1 MRTIL
6 NFDYPAVADERVV
19 PEARNASVERAR
31 PSVGLF
37 RMGEDAPGEAPSKR
51 WSQAVAVAVAVHVV
65 ALAGGLMFPSARPE
79 KAPTAPEPELVFLT
93 FAPPP
98 PAPASSGSAQ
108 VEKAPRP
115 TQARTPRPV
124 ERQLVVPVPKP
135 IPEPVEVKPEPVP
148 EPPVDVAPAEPAEV
162 APAANVGAVVG
173 GVVGGVIGGQQGGV
187 VGASGGTGEALELKQ
202 VLRPP
207 AVLKQVAPDYPRRA
221 RSDRLQGLV
230 MVRIIVGTDGKV
242 EPQHT
247 RVIRSVPGLDQ
258 AAIDAVNQWRF
269 SQALGHEGR
278 PVRVTLTIP
287 VEFSLK

>member
-6 NFDYPAVADERVV
+6 SFDFPEMVDESVA
-19 PEARNASVERAR
+19 PVERAL

-37 RMGEDAPGEAPSKR
+37 RMGEDAPGEAASKR
-51 WSQAVAVAVAVHVV
+51 WSQALVVAMAVHVV
-65 ALAGGLMFPSARPE
+65 ALAGGLMFSSALPE
-79 KAPTAPEPELVFLT
+79 KAPTAPEPELVFLA

-98 PAPASSGSAQ
+98 PAPSSAGAAK
-108 VEKAPRP
+108 VEKARP

-148 EPPVDVAPAEPAEV
+148 EPPVDVAPPEPTEEV
-162 APAANVGAVVG
+162 PAANVGAVVG

-187 VGASGGTGEALELKQ
+187 VGASGGTGEALGLKQ
-202 VLRPP
+202 VSRPP

-221 RSDRLQGLV
+221 RSDGIQGLV
-230 MVRIIVGTDGKV
+230 VVRIIIGTDGKV
-242 EPQHT
+242 EPEST
-247 RVIRSVPGLDQ
+247 RVIRSVPALDQ
-258 AAIDAVNQWRF
+258 AAIDAVSRWRF
-269 SQALGHEGR
+269 SPALGREGR
-278 PVRVTLTIP
+278 PVRVIIEIP

>member
-6 NFDYPAVADERVV
+6 NFDYPAVADERVA

-37 RMGEDAPGEAPSKR
+37 RMGEDAPGEAASKR
-51 WSQAVAVAVAVHVV
+51 WSQALVVAVAVHVA
-65 ALAGGLMFPSARPE
+65 ALAGGLMFSSAPPE
-79 KAPTAPEPELVFLT
+79 KVPTAPEPELVFLT

-98 PAPASSGSAQ
+98 PAPSSGGAAA
-108 VEKAPRP
+108 EKTPRP
-115 TQARTPRPV
+115 KQARTPRPV
-124 ERQLVVPVPKP
+124 ERQLVAPVPKP

-148 EPPVDVAPAEPAEV
+148 EPPVDVAPPEPTEV

-187 VGASGGTGEALELKQ
+187 VGASGGTGEALGLKQ
-202 VLRPP
+202 VSRPP

-221 RSDRLQGLV
+221 RSDGIQGLV
-230 MVRIIVGTDGKV
+230 VVRIIIGTDGKV

-247 RVIRSVPGLDQ
+247 RVIRSVPALDQ
-258 AAIDAVNQWRF
+258 AAIDAVSRWRF
-269 SQALGHEGR
+269 SPALGREGR
-278 PVRVTLTIP
+278 PVRVTIDIP